1 MPVDEEL
8 RQRGLVR
15 VAFLSGQAGLEA
27 YRFVERVGDEIA
39 QYVAGAD
46 LYEEPDPIVIPKG
59 LDVIHPMD
67 GRFQVTH

>member
-1 MPVDEEL
+1 M
-8 RQRGLVR
+8 
-15 VAFLSGQAGLEA
+15 
-27 YRFVERVGDEIA
+27 ERVGDEIA
-39 QYVAGAD
+39 QYVAGAH